1 MIEGSGAGSGSI
13 TLTNGSGS
21 GSRRPKNMWIR
32 WIQIR
37 IRNTA
42 VCPGASRYEISLFQ
56 IANPVAMAD
65 AAPLQQTIP
74 FDPRFPNMNQTRLL
88 P

>member
-1 MIEGSGAGSGSI
+1 MIEGSGAGFGAI

-21 GSRRPKNMWIR
+21 ATLP
-32 WIQIR
+32 
-37 IRNTA
+37 
-42 VCPGASRYEISLFQ
+42 VCPGASRYEILHFQ

-74 FDPRFPNMNQTRLL
+74 FDPRFPNMNQTRCCFPGFNQTAIRIFKFL
-88 P
+88 